1 MSRAAIYAIV
11 ADILFALLDGT
22 IKSVAQSY
30 HVLEVAFLRF
40 LFGAIIASALLAWV
54 RPAWPSPETI
64 KYNLLRSCLVVVTAT
79 SFFYAL
85 SVLGF
90 AETVALSFL
99 SPIFV
104 VLFGA
109 VLLGE
114 IIDRRI
120 LIALA
125 SGFGGMLVMVATHLD
140 LAGTGMAGRPHLPP
154 NFAWGLAAVL
164 VSTVSYAFVLVILRV
179 RASRDAREIIVWFQ
193 NVIPMLILAAPAA
206 FVWSTPNLSD
216 LGRFAAIGLLG
227 VCGHLLM
234 ARAFAEAEAARL
246 APLHYLALVW
256 AAIIGYLFFAEVP
269 TAGMLLGAALIVVGT
284 LATQRR

>member
-11 ADILFALLDGT
+11 ADILFAMLDGT
-22 IKSVAQSY
+22 IKSVAQRY

-40 LFGAIIASALLAWV
+40 LFGALIASALVAWV
-54 RPAWPSPETI
+54 RPGWPSTETI
-64 KYNLLRSCLVVVTAT
+64 KYNMLRSVLVVVTAT

-104 VLFGA
+104 VVFGA
-109 VLLGE
+109 LLLGE
-114 IIDRRI
+114 TIDRRI
-120 LIALA
+120 VLGLLA
-125 SGFGGMLVMVATHLD
+125 GFGGMLVMVFTHLD
-140 LAGTGMAGRPHLPP
+140 VAGFGGGTRPPLPP
-154 NFAWGLAAVL
+154 DFAYGLAAVL

-179 RASRDAREIIVWFQ
+179 RASRDAREVIVWFQ
-193 NVIPMLILAAPAA
+193 NVIPMLILAVPAA
-206 FVWSTPNLSD
+206 YVWVTPSLAD
-216 LGRFAAIGLLG
+216 LGRFAVIGLLG
-227 VCGHLLM
+227 VGGHLLM

-256 AAIIGYLFFAEVP
+256 SAIIGYVFFAEVP
-269 TAGMLLGAALIVVGT
+269 TAGLLVGAALIVVGT
-284 LATQRR
+284 LVTQRR